1 MVFYFCTMKKET
13 LLFGIYPV
21 IEALK
26 AKQTID
32 KAYVQKGLQSPKI
45 DAIVADLEA
54 LNTTISYVPLEK
66 MEKLCRSNHQ
76 GIILISSPIEFVAL
90 ETMVEAVLESKKTPL
105 FLILD
110 QISDVR
116 NFGAILRTAECT
128 GVDGIIIQKSGS
140 APINGDTIKTS
151 AGAVFNIPIC
161 KVDHI
166 KDAIFYFQASE
177 IQVVA
182 ATEKTDQMLY
192 DIDFQSATAI
202 VMGSEMCI
210 RDRISDVRNFGAIL
224 RTAECTGVD
233 GVIIQKKGGAPVS
246 GDTVKTSA
254 GAIFNIPICKVDHIK
269 DAIYYLQGSG
279 ITTIAATEK
288 THDTIY
294 NLELNEPM
302 AIVMGSEG
310 LGVSKS
316 VLSIVDKKASLPLL
330 GVINSLNVSVACG
343 ALLYEVVRQ
352 RSK

>member
-1 MVFYFCTMKKET
+1 MVFYFCIMKKET

-90 ETMVEAVLESKKTPL
+90 ETMVEAVLESEKTPL

-110 QISDVR
+110 Q
-116 NFGAILRTAECT
+116 
-128 GVDGIIIQKSGS
+128 
-140 APINGDTIKTS
+140 
-151 AGAVFNIPIC
+151 
-161 KVDHI
+161 
-166 KDAIFYFQASE
+166 
-177 IQVVA
+177 
-182 ATEKTDQMLY
+182 
-192 DIDFQSATAI
+192 
-202 VMGSEMCI
+202 
-210 RDRISDVRNFGAIL
+210 ISDVRNFGAIL

-288 THDTIY
+288 TQDTIY

>member
-1 MVFYFCTMKKET
+1 MKKET

-54 LNTTISYVPLEK
+54 LNATISYVPLEK
-66 MEKLCRSNHQ
+66 MEKLCHSNHQ
-76 GIILISSPIEFVAL
+76 GIILISSPIEFVDL
-90 ETMVEAVLESKKTPL
+90 ETMVEATLESKKTPL

-110 QISDVR
+110 Q
-116 NFGAILRTAECT
+116 
-128 GVDGIIIQKSGS
+128 
-140 APINGDTIKTS
+140 
-151 AGAVFNIPIC
+151 
-161 KVDHI
+161 
-166 KDAIFYFQASE
+166 
-177 IQVVA
+177 
-182 ATEKTDQMLY
+182 
-192 DIDFQSATAI
+192 
-202 VMGSEMCI
+202 
-210 RDRISDVRNFGAIL
+210 ISDVRNFGAIL

-279 ITTIAATEK
+279 IATIAATEK
-288 THDTIY
+288 TEDTIY
-294 NLELNEPM
+294 DQDLQGPI
-302 AIVMGSEG
+302 AIIMGSEG

-316 VLSIVDKKASLPLL
+316 VLNIVDKKASLPLL
-330 GVINSLNVSVACG
+330 GAINSLNVSVACG
-343 ALLYEVVRQ
+343 ALLYETVRQ
-352 RSK
+352 RYKKE